1 MFVLCLTLCY
11 DKSLNGDML
20 ILVEPS
26 IRRYFENKPR
36 GRKYRTYKC
45 ANVKCVKRG
54 VYVVSAAECAIFGR
68 RKSCERPPIE
78 C

>member
-26 IRRYFENKPR
+26 IRRYLKISPVGGNIAR
-36 GRKYRTYKC
+36 ISVQT
-45 ANVKCVKRG
+45 
-54 VYVVSAAECAIFGR
+54 
-68 RKSCERPPIE
+68 
-78 C
+78 